1 MQLNLTNP
9 TVTSILHNL
18 SIKLDLP
25 VETIIELVLAWTD
38 SDKVLEHGKQLS
50 EELKLETKE

>member
-9 TVTSILHNL
+9 LTTSILHNL
-18 SIKLDLP
+18 SIKLGLP
-25 VETIIELVLAWTD
+25 VETIIELVLVYTD

-50 EELKLETKE
+50 EELKSEVTE

>member
-9 TVTSILHNL
+9 LTTSILHNL

-25 VETIIELVLAWTD
+25 VETIIELALAYTD

-50 EELKLETKE
+50 EEMNHA

>member
-9 TVTSILHNL
+9 LTTSILHNL

-25 VETIIELVLAWTD
+25 VETIIELVLAYTD
-38 SDKVLEHGKQLS
+38 SDKVLEHGKQIH
-50 EELKLETKE
+50 EEMKLETTE

>member
-9 TVTSILHNL
+9 LTTSILHNL

-25 VETIIELVLAWTD
+25 VETIIELVLAYTD

-50 EELKLETKE
+50 KELKQQTTE

>member
-9 TVTSILHNL
+9 LTTSILHNL

-25 VETIIELVLAWTD
+25 VETIIELVLAYTD

-50 EELKLETKE
+50 QELKSQVTE